1 MSEIKLKD
9 TIYNE
14 EVYDSDTDEED
25 TNYEVLDQ
33 ENDYDSCD
41 EDSEILADLLQD
53 LLREV
58 ATVDVLGKKAFRVE
72 FNDTRNLNFVDKKE
86 DCDFDYDE
94 NNYPIMPDGG
104 EEFFA
109 PYMKL
114 VTKINKKFKNC
125 IIETNVKGFKF
136 VL

>member
-58 ATVDVLGKKAFRVE
+58 ATVDVLGKKAFRLE
-72 FNDTRNLNFVDKKE
+72 FNDTRNLNFVDKNE

-109 PYMKL
+109 PYMQL